1 MGESASARNTTRLA
15 IPEKR
20 ILEIFALSSFHS
32 SIIFP
37 FFPLNQLGSSS
48 AILFSFFIYFSV
60 IFHNLSYILFTF
72 TSSLLIFL
80 FTPSLSM
87 LLSCVFGISVQYLCS
102 FSSRILLCVCYIY
115 AVFVF
120 LLLEFL
126 VVCLLYLCSIC
137 VPSPRVSCC
146 VFGISM
152 QYLCS
157 FSSRILCVWYNCAV
171 FVFLLLAYLVVCLLY
186 LCSICVPSPRVSCCV
201 FVISVP
207 YLCSF
212 FLSFLLCVCYIC
224 AVFVFLLL
232 AYLVVCLVYLCSI
245 CVPSPR
251 VSCVFGI
258 SV

>member
-87 LLSCVFGISVQYLCS
+87 LLSCVFGISMQYLCSFSSRILLCVCYIYAVFVFLLLAYLVVCLVYQCSICVPSPRVSCVFGITVQYLCS

-126 VVCLLYLCSIC
+126 VVCLLYLCRIC
-137 VPSPRVSCC
+137 VPSS
-146 VFGISM
+146 
-152 QYLCS
+152 
-157 FSSRILCVWYNCAV
+157 
-171 FVFLLLAYLVVCLLY
+171 
-186 LCSICVPSPRVSCCV
+186 
-201 FVISVP
+201 
-207 YLCSF
+207 
-212 FLSFLLCVCYIC
+212 
-224 AVFVFLLL
+224 
-232 AYLVVCLVYLCSI
+232 
-245 CVPSPR
+245 
-251 VSCVFGI
+251 
-258 SV
+258 